1 MDVREGVCD
10 ALRVGGRRGWRGSVS
25 EMRSHCSSVEGCDLS
40 CRWAA
45 WFCGSKVSET
55 GGRELRDGAH
65 FDGAIACGFD
75 SFRLVSAK
83 QLLHRVGRGR
93 QSR

>member
-10 ALRVGGRRGWRGSVS
+10 ALRVDGRRGWRGSVS
-25 EMRSHCSSVEGCDLS
+25 EMRSHCSSVERCDLS

-45 WFCGSKVSET
+45 WWFCSRKVS
-55 GGRELRDGAH
+55 GACGRELRDGAH

-83 QLLHRVGRGR
+83 QLLHRVGRR
-93 QSR
+93 R